1 MDATNVMYMKLT
13 GIMENATT
21 DRILLVRLN
30 PSKKSN
36 VDKFIKTNYV
46 QEYITSLGELTH
58 VDNEESQLS
67 HVIDKRR
74 L

>member
-30 PSKKSN
+30 PSKKN
-36 VDKFIKTNYV
+36 KADKFLELNYV
-46 QEYITSLGELTH
+46 
-58 VDNEESQLS
+58 
-67 HVIDKRR
+67 
-74 L
+74 